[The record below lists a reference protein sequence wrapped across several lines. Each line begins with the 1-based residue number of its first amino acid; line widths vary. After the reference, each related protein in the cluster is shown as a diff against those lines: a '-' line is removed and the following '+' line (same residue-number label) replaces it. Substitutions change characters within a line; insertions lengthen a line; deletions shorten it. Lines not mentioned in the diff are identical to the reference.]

1 MRSAKRYTNVTFTR
15 RVDHEAGRHRP
26 ARAPAEPVACPEC
39 GAVRLRRRWIPPT
52 DARAAMIRTGGSAK
66 AMLCQACRTR
76 ASGVPSGYLTAEGA
90 FITYHLDE
98 IERLLQN
105 EADRAAQDNP
115 L

>member
-1 MRSAKRYTNVTFTR
+1 
-15 RVDHEAGRHRP
+15 
-26 ARAPAEPVACPEC
+26 
-39 GAVRLRRRWIPPT
+39 
-52 DARAAMIRTGGSAK
+52 MIRTGGSAK

-115 L
+115 LARIMSWDRGAGRLALTTTTEHLAARLGHALQKAFDGSVTYGFSHENKVARVTWRRD